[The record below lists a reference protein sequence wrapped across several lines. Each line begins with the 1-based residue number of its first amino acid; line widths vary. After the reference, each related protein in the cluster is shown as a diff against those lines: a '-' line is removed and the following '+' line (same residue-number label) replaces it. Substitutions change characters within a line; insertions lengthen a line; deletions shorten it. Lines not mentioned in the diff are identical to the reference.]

1 MKRKII
7 LIAVVFLF
15 NILWVNAISVTNS
28 LASHYNI
35 VIHTKQKSNLKNT
48 TLIDDIDVMLETN
61 LSYENVDAVT
71 VGNKINSGLKG
82 ELTGFGE
89 LIAKYSIVNEV
100 NPYLIAGMII
110 ENTECEE
117 TCSVLVTK
125 CNNVGK
131 LTYNK
136 DRIGEVSCFGGNYR
150 SFNTIEDSIKSY
162 IKFIKTNFYEK
173 EMTTPGTIYSSYR
186 KDVRWAFRVNNYM
199 EQMKNAAV

>member
-7 LIAVVFLF
+7 LIVFVFLF
-15 NILWVNAISVTNS
+15 NILWVNAISVTNN

-48 TLIDDIDVMLETN
+48 TLIDDIDVMLENN

-71 VGNKINSGLKG
+71 IGSKINTSLKG
-82 ELTGFGE
+82 ELAGFGE

-100 NPYLIAGMII
+100 NPYLVAGMIV

-117 TCSVLVTK
+117 SCSVLVTK

-136 DRIGEVSCFGGNYR
+136 DSIGEVSCFGGNYR
-150 SFNTIEDSIKSY
+150 SFNTIEDSIKTY
-162 IKFIKTNFYEK
+162 IKFIKSNFYEK
-173 EMTTPGTIYSSYR
+173 EMTTPGTIYSAYR